1 MTFTPKSLN
10 FEFIHFGGIN
20 VRDNALKIIKSSGI
34 KNGIERIGEVK
45 HGFNKLARS
54 NQLVILCYFYWKII
68 EAISLLFYFNS
79 INFLL

>member
-54 NQLVILCYFYWKII
+54 NQLVILCYFYL
-68 EAISLLFYFNS
+68 SLSSKYC
-79 INFLL
+79 IVHKFLVF